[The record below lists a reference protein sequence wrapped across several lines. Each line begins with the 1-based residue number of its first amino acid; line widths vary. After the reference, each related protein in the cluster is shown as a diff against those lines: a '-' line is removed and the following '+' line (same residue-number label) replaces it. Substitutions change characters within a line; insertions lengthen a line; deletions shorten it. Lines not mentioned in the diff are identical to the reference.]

1 MNEFNNYLNLHT
13 VGFPLGL
20 ISCNQ
25 LTYIPDYMASRPKGT
40 SRKFN
45 IFVSRVFANHWFQH
59 FTAKFHQYFQNKNF
73 ILCFELNILD
83 DLKIVDYRKFS
94 LMQQTVQASFLC
106 LFLTIIY
113 CMGMLYIQDFSY
125 NLFVFI
131 ILAVVYSSC
140 SN

>member
-25 LTYIPDYMASRPKGT
+25 LIYIPDYMASRPKGT

-83 DLKIVDYRKFS
+83 DLKIVDYINRTFS
-94 LMQQTVQASFLC
+94 NAANSSSFFSVSL
-106 LFLTIIY
+106 LTIIY
-113 CMGMLYIQDFSY
+113 YMGMFYIQDFSY
-125 NLFVFI
+125 NIFIFI
-131 ILAVVYSSC
+131 ILVV
-140 SN
+140 